1 MIYPTCGLFSRF
13 HPSLFSLQVVFDRD
27 LLITHMV
34 SPEGEQLK
42 LVEAIDPKGQNVE
55 GWMLELEGQMR
66 LTVSRKRCA
75 TALPALWAL
84 VVLFVRYEQ

>member
-1 MIYPTCGLFSRF
+1 
-13 HPSLFSLQVVFDRD
+13 
-27 LLITHMV
+27 MV

-66 LTVSRKRCA
+66 LTVGRKRRTHLSHKA
-75 TALPALWAL
+75 DPPFMTNIVDRNSDISPH
-84 VVLFVRYEQ
+84 FMI